1 MKAEDLEG
9 LLGGLTPLLEPYI
22 GRQRW
27 ARHDADGAGP
37 AAPAGRLS
45 IAKAELLEGY
55 EPPTLWLLVRR
66 DGDLYQ
72 LLIGLRPEDEPLDLG
87 ERDVLGVFTAAG
99 GTAAG
104 GTGAEGK
111 AWFAYDGLA
120 DAEIVRHLAAA
131 MGVTGVEDAIVRPV
145 GAEQSNSSV
154 VLGQEVILKLFR
166 RLQPGSNPDVEVS
179 TGLDRVGFNHL
190 ASPLGVWTRDGYDL
204 AVAQEFL
211 AGGSEGWALALTSL
225 RDLYASEEEDPA
237 AAGGDFA
244 SEARRIGEMTARMHI
259 ALGKAFGVHPPALTE
274 WANALVEQVDGLGL
288 GPNVRRR
295 AEELASR
302 LVAVKDVPSIRVHG
316 DLHLG
321 QVMRADAGWFV
332 LDFEG
337 EPARPVAE
345 RRLPWPPA
353 KDVAGMVR
361 SFAYAAAAVLHERES
376 SEREALEGRARAWE
390 QRNRQAFLDG
400 YASVEGLEA
409 VLPEADSDTDAY
421 GVLLDFF
428 ELDKAMYELGYERAH
443 RPDWEP
449 IPLAAIERLAEG

>member
-1 MKAEDLEG
+1 MKAEDLLSG
-9 LLGGLTPLLEPYI
+9 IAPLLEPYI

-27 ARHDADGAGP
+27 AVADSAEM
-37 AAPAGRLS
+37 AS
-45 IAKAELLEGY
+45 VEKAELLDGF

-66 DGDLYQ
+66 HGDLYQ
-72 LLIGLRPEDEPLDLG
+72 LLIGLRPKDEPLDLG
-87 ERDVLGVFTAAG
+87 ERDVLGVFAAAG
-99 GTAAG
+99 KT
-104 GTGAEGK
+104 
-111 AWFAYDGLA
+111 WFAYDGLA
-120 DAEIVRHLAAA
+120 DADIVRHLAVT
-131 MGVTGVEDAIVRPV
+131 MGATGVEDAIVRPV

-154 VLGQEVILKLFR
+154 VLGQKVILKLFR
-166 RLQPGSNPDVEVS
+166 RLQPGPNPDVEVT
-179 TGLDRVGFNHL
+179 TGLDQVGFNHL
-190 ASPLGVWTRDGYDL
+190 ASPLGLWSRGGYDL

-237 AAGGDFA
+237 VAGGDFA

-259 ALGKAFGVHPPALTE
+259 ALGKAFGVHPSSLSE
-274 WANALVEQVDGLGL
+274 WADAMVRQVDRLGL
-288 GPNVRRR
+288 GADVRRR
-295 AEELASR
+295 AEALAR
-302 LVAVKDVPSIRVHG
+302 RVVVLQEVPSVRVHG

-345 RRLPWPPA
+345 RRLPWPAA

-376 SEREALEGRARAWE
+376 SEREALEGQARAWV
-390 QRNRQAFLDG
+390 QRNRQAFLGG

-409 VLPEADSDTDAY
+409 VLPDGGPDSDAY
-421 GVLLDFF
+421 RDLLAFF
-428 ELDKAMYELGYERAH
+428 EFEKALYEVAYERAH
-443 RPDWEP
+443 RPDWEA
-449 IPLAAIERLAEG
+449 IPLAAIERLGEG

>member
-1 MKAEDLEG
+1 MKAGDL
-9 LLGGLTPLLEPYI
+9 LTGVSPLLEPYI
-22 GRQRW
+22 RRQRW
-27 ARHDADGAGP
+27 AVADSTGTVTVEQ
-37 AAPAGRLS
+37 
-45 IAKAELLEGY
+45 AELLEGY
-55 EPPTLWLLVRR
+55 SPPTLWLLVRR

-72 LLIGLRPEDEPLDLG
+72 LLIGLRPEDDPPDLG
-87 ERDVLGVFTAAG
+87 ERDVLGKFRA
-99 GTAAG
+99 
-104 GTGAEGK
+104 GAE

-120 DAEIVRHLAAA
+120 DADIVRRLATT
-131 MGVTGVEDAIVRPV
+131 MGVAGVEDAIVRPV

-154 VLGQEVILKLFR
+154 VLGQQVILKLFR
-166 RLQPGSNPDVEVS
+166 RLQPGSNPDVEVT
-179 TGLDRVGFNHL
+179 TGLDEVGFNHL

-225 RDLYASEEEDPA
+225 RDLYASDEEDPA

-244 SEARRIGEMTARMHI
+244 SEARRIGEMTARMHV

-274 WANALVEQVDGLGL
+274 WANALVEQVEVLGL
-288 GPNVRRR
+288 GPEGRRR
-295 AEELASR
+295 AEELAGR
-302 LVAVKDVPSIRVHG
+302 LVAIKEVPAIRVHG

-353 KDVAGMVR
+353 KDVAGMLR

-376 SEREALEGRARAWE
+376 SEREALEARAGAWE
-390 QRNRQAFLDG
+390 QRNREAFLDG

-409 VLPEADSDTDAY
+409 VLPPGGPGSDAY
-421 GVLLDFF
+421 RELLDFF
-428 ELDKAMYELGYERAH
+428 EMDKALYEVAYERAH
-443 RPDWEP
+443 RPDWEA
-449 IPLAAIERLAEG
+449 IPLAAIERLAGG